1 MEIMDHRGR
10 QVTPP
15 VPAGWRL
22 EGGHDQVVVLRGVSW
37 EQYTALDRAKADQPR
52 PAIAYLDGELEL
64 VTTSTRHELVKKL
77 LARLIEAFA
86 EERRLRLDGFGDAT
100 VRNKRRRA
108 GAEPDE
114 WYRITRTSKVPD
126 LVIEVVFTSGGI
138 DKLEVYRR
146 LGVAEVW
153 CWIDGKIWMY
163 RLVDGAYAEATESRA
178 LEGIDLDRL
187 ERVIAAADEESD
199 QTALVRAY
207 RRSLAKR

>member
-1 MEIMDHRGR
+1 MEIMEHPGR

-15 VPAGWRL
+15 APAGWRL

-37 EQYTALDRAKADQPR
+37 EQYAALDRAKADQPR

-64 VTTSTRHELVKKL
+64 VTTSTRHELVKTL

-126 LVIEVVFTSGGI
+126 LVIEVVFTSDGV

-153 CWIDGKIWMY
+153 CWINGKIWMY
-163 RLVDGAYAEATESRA
+163 RLVDGAYVEATESRA
-178 LEGIDLDRL
+178 LPGVDLDRL